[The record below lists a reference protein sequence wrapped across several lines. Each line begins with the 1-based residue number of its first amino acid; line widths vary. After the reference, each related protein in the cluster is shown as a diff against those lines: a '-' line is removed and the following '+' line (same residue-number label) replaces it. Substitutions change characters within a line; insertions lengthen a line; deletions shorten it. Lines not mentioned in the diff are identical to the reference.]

1 MIEQAKLT
9 YSALEKALEK
19 QTEKQVDAFKFLSL
33 SDKTGFSDELK

>member
-19 QTEKQVDAFKFLSL
+19 QTEKQVDALKCLSL